1 MKTLVRDGVDLAYTE
16 VGSGFPVVMHTG
28 GAGSSSMWQRGG
40 YVDRMPGFRLILLD
54 HRGRGA
60 SSRPTALAD
69 HRVSE
74 YAADVTALIDSLGCP
89 TYGLVGYSFGG
100 LVGLVAAAADPR
112 LTSLVVLGAVFDPP
126 MPCRRA
132 RPTAKLRT
140 MEGWPRSSA

>member
-1 MKTLVRDGVDLAYTE
+1 MKTLVRDGVDLACTE

-28 GAGSSSMWQRGG
+28 GAGSSSKWQRGG

-74 YAADVTALIDSLGCP
+74 CAADVTALIDSLGCP

-112 LTSLVVLGAVFDPP
+112 LTSLVALGAVFDPP
-126 MPCRRA
+126 DTVLAPA
-132 RPTAKLRT
+132 ATAKLRT
-140 MEGWPRSSA
+140 MEGWPRS